1 MSIRYLNNNNKVQT
15 FLKQY
20 TLENEEEWIT
30 RPVSLVVPMSQSML
44 WLCLLYQLQNY
55 TLTTTMA
62 HSPISSTHSF
72 SSSMRYKWGLAW
84 ESEFQNESACE
95 RNGEEQ
101 KKACTK
107 FPVNTWKT
115 FPICI
120 HHWDKVQE
128 GKKSCEKARTS
139 KSKAIETPT

>member
-1 MSIRYLNNNNKVQT
+1 MSIRCLNNNNKVQT

-20 TLENEEEWIT
+20 PLENEEGWIT

-72 SSSMRYKWGLAW
+72 SSSMPCEWGPSRLENQNSKTRAHVKGM
-84 ESEFQNESACE
+84 EKNKRKHAQNFQSTLGKRSQFVYITETKC
-95 RNGEEQ
+95 
-101 KKACTK
+101 KKEK
-107 FPVNTWKT
+107 KNHVK
-115 FPICI
+115 
-120 HHWDKVQE
+120 KQE
-128 GKKSCEKARTS
+128 HLNPR
-139 KSKAIETPT
+139 P